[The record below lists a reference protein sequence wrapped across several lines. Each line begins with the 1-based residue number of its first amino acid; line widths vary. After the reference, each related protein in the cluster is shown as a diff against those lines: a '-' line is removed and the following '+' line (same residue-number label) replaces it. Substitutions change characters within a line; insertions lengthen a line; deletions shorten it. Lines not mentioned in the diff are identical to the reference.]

1 MKSDHEHPNDIYFM
15 ERASATLRSFPKTM
29 QNEDYKTIIK
39 LMDEY
44 LKTHCNHC
52 IITDLID
59 IDPDTSKTI
68 RYCGSCNLTFN

>member
-1 MKSDHEHPNDIYFM
+1 MESDHEQPEDVYFM
-15 ERASATLRSFPKTM
+15 ERASAKLRSLPKSM

-44 LKTHCNHC
+44 LKKHCNHC

-68 RYCGSCNLTFN
+68 RYCGFCNLTFN